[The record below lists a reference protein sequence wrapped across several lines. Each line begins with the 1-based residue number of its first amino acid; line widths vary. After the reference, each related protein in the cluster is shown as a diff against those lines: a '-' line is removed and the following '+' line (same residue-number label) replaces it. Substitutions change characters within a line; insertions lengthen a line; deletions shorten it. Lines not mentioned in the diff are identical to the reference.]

1 MSKHDTLLRT
11 LALLRL
17 IPRAPAKRD
26 TSTLHELL
34 REEGFIVDIRTL
46 QRDLQNLSVKFP
58 LTCEVTE
65 KNAPHRW
72 QYTAGFASDLP
83 AMDTAEALF
92 LAMAEQSLTSKLP
105 PSALGHIRL
114 RLARA
119 RQHLDS
125 LETND
130 LAHWDKRVASIP
142 EGKELIAPT
151 VKPGIWES
159 IADSLLNQHAIDVT
173 YRSRFKKAL
182 KQYTV
187 HPQGLVVR
195 GAISYVLATIDEH
208 EDIRQLALHRFQTVT
223 PSAET
228 FRPCPDFSIETYV
241 QQGNF
246 DYPVDSQPVELVAD
260 IYQDLAWKLEET
272 PLSNDQQLS
281 APNGQGRVEL
291 RATVP
296 NDKQTLW
303 WIRGMGPAFLV
314 RQPAEWRDALA
325 ADAAQVL
332 AHAKTC
338 GYQPAA
344 ENASS

>member
-1 MSKHDTLLRT
+1 MGPTLGRDDVELIQRDTLYQGFFRLEALELRHRLFEGGWSAT
-11 LALLRL
+11 MRREVHNRFDAVGVLLY
-17 IPRAPAKRD
+17 D
-26 TSTLHELL
+26 
-34 REEGFIVDIRTL
+34 
-46 QRDLQNLSVKFP
+46 
-58 LTCEVTE
+58 
-65 KNAPHRW
+65 PHRDALVLIE
-72 QYTAGFASDLP
+72 QFRAGAIDDPTSPWKLEFVAGLADKDESLEDV
-83 AMDTAEALF
+83 ARREALEE
-92 LAMAEQSLTSKLP
+92 AGCQVGQLTKLHTYY
-105 PSALGHIRL
+105 PSPGACN
-114 RLARA
+114 
-119 RQHLDS
+119 
-125 LETND
+125 E
-130 LAHWDKRVASIP
+130 RVT
-142 EGKELIAPT
+142 L
-151 VKPGIWES
+151 
-159 IADSLLNQHAIDVT
+159 
-173 YRSRFKKAL
+173 FC
-182 KQYTV
+182 
-187 HPQGLVVR
+187 GLVDTHGLGGVY
-195 GAISYVLATIDEH
+195 GVEDEH

-228 FRPCPDFSIETYV
+228 FRPCQDFSIETYV

-281 APNGQGRVEL
+281 APNEQGRVEL

-344 ENASS
+344 EDASS